1 MMGALRTIASTKKLS
16 APYLRAADHQ
26 GPFRPLAPK
35 HQHRGNGSQTG
46 EFSKTQLLIAPN
58 LRSAATSL
66 HCHQVDNCALFGCA
80 ISR

>member
-1 MMGALRTIASTKKLS
+1 VHRHRSYEQQIIKV
-16 APYLRAADHQ
+16 
-26 GPFRPLAPK
+26 PFGRSPRK
-35 HQHRGNGSQTG
+35 HQHRGNGGQTG

-80 ISR
+80 TSR